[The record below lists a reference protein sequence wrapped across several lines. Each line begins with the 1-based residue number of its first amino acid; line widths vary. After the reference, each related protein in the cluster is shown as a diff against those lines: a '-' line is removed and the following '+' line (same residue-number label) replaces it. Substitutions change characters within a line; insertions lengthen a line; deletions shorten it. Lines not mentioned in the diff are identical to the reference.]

1 MMTLHCPA
9 KRHIRPDAGHR
20 TSDNRQRR
28 LAALARSLRV
38 SVVLPSL
45 IALAFFV
52 IRQPEVAGF
61 TIFGTFAHLVMVNY
75 DPTWRVRSAECA
87 MLTGLGAV
95 GVGLGTLA
103 SANVWFA
110 VSGAIVIGFLAEFSK
125 VVAGRIAVIRT
136 ALLLAFMLA
145 VAIPSPVP
153 SVRPNLE
160 GWLLSGIAAQLALLS
175 LWIRIGNICGVGND
189 RAIYESVTAPLGPPS
204 VSARIG
210 NSAGAGMAM
219 GLAILLTRLMK
230 VEHTFWVVLGV
241 LPVLNAI
248 QISAT
253 RTFWREQ
260 AGTLIGFL
268 IGVSLVAVIGA
279 HQTWYWLL
287 LPVITFTAAYAA
299 SAGFIAGQAGFT
311 VFAVVLFCILLP
323 QEDDVGI
330 RRVEDI
336 ALGGAVGLVVSW
348 LRHVSEL
355 QAMSRANSRQ
365 QLRARHPAL
374 AIRS

>member
-1 MMTLHCPA
+1 
-9 KRHIRPDAGHR
+9 
-20 TSDNRQRR
+20 
-28 LAALARSLRV
+28 
-38 SVVLPSL
+38 
-45 IALAFFV
+45 
-52 IRQPEVAGF
+52 
-61 TIFGTFAHLVMVNY
+61 
-75 DPTWRVRSAECA
+75 
-87 MLTGLGAV
+87 
-95 GVGLGTLA
+95 
-103 SANVWFA
+103 
-110 VSGAIVIGFLAEFSK
+110 
-125 VVAGRIAVIRT
+125 
-136 ALLLAFMLA
+136 
-145 VAIPSPVP
+145 
-153 SVRPNLE
+153 
-160 GWLLSGIAAQLALLS
+160 
-175 LWIRIGNICGVGND
+175 
-189 RAIYESVTAPLGPPS
+189 
-204 VSARIG
+204 
-210 NSAGAGMAM
+210 M

-241 LPVLNAI
+241 LPVLNAT

-365 QLRARHPAL
+365 QPRARHPAL